1 MNVHSLLRSAESVSA
16 LDGTADRA
24 ADAVD
29 RMVGG
34 RAVGRA
40 LRGSWLGHP
49 VHPLLVF
56 LPLGSWMT
64 ALLFDVALRDRTTA
78 RRLLAVGLAAAPP
91 TALAGWAD
99 FPLLNREQR
108 RVGLLH
114 ATINGV
120 AIVLFALA
128 FRSHG
133 KEHHR
138 RATVLTVVG
147 LLIVSVGGALGG
159 HLSYAQGA
167 GVHRWQ
173 APHHGADLM
182 SYALSRAA

>member
-1 MNVHSLLRSAESVSA
+1 MNVHSLLRASEKVSA
-16 LDGTADRA
+16 VDQPAERA
-24 ADAVD
+24 AETVEKL
-29 RMVGG
+29 VGG
-34 RAVGRA
+34 RLIGKA

-64 ALLFDVALRDRTTA
+64 ALLFDIVFRDRTTA

-114 ATINGV
+114 ALGNGA

-128 FRSHG
+128 YRAHS

-138 RATVLTVVG
+138 RATTLTVLG
-147 LLIVSVGGALGG
+147 LLVVSVGGALGG

-167 GVHRWQ
+167 GVHRFQ
-173 APHHGADLM
+173 APHHGGDLLH
-182 SYALSRAA
+182 YAFGRAA

>member
-1 MNVHSLLRSAESVSA
+1 MNVHSLLRTAEKVSA
-16 LDGTADRA
+16 VDQPAERA
-24 ADAVD
+24 ADTVD
-29 RMVGG
+29 QLLGNGV
-34 RAVGRA
+34 AAKA

-49 VHPLLVF
+49 VHPLLIF

-64 ALLFDVALRDRTTA
+64 ALLFDVLFRDHTTA
-78 RRLLAVGLAAAPP
+78 RRLLGVGLVATPP

-114 ATINGV
+114 AVTNGA
-120 AIVLFALA
+120 AIVLVGMAYRA
-128 FRSHG
+128 HR
-133 KEHHR
+133 KKHHR
-138 RATVLTVVG
+138 RATTLTVIA

-167 GVHRWQ
+167 GVHRFQ
-173 APHHGADLM
+173 APHHSGDLVR
-182 SYALSRAA
+182 YGLGRAA

>member
-1 MNVHSLLRSAESVSA
+1 MNIHSLLRSAESVSA
-16 LDGTADRA
+16 VDQPADRA
-24 ADAVD
+24 ANTVERIIGD
-29 RMVGG
+29 RAIGS
-34 RAVGRA
+34 A

-49 VHPLLVF
+49 VHPLLVT

-64 ALLFDVALRDRTTA
+64 ALLFDVVLKDRTTA
-78 RRLLAVGLAAAPP
+78 RRLLGIGLAATPP

-108 RVGLLH
+108 RVGLIH
-114 ATINGV
+114 AAVNIVGV
-120 AIVLFALA
+120 TAFALA
-128 FRSHG
+128 YRAHH

-147 LLIVSVGGALGG
+147 LIVVSVGGALGG

-173 APHHGADLM
+173 SPHHGADLV
-182 SYALSRAA
+182 SYARGRAA